1 MGKSQRKT
9 SQNFDKEED
18 TFLNINTLFYAII
31 KIRTNNVYVQNK
43 WCKIRDTN
51 QERNT
56 ANVRRQKPGVS
67 SNIQMNV
74 PYTQKKKLYLKEAN
88 KEILLYRT

>member
-51 QERNT
+51 
-56 ANVRRQKPGVS
+56 
-67 SNIQMNV
+67 
-74 PYTQKKKLYLKEAN
+74 
-88 KEILLYRT
+88 